1 MIYFSINYFSYTSLI
16 HFNME
21 SEEWSLEQ
29 IDGGVG
35 LGDWSVLI
43 RRLIPRDFEGVL
55 EIDREVFGGYDPSIF
70 TAFYE
75 YYGKTTLVAES
86 NGRVVGFIL
95 GFKHTPLEGRVFWLA
110 VRPGFQSRGIGRRL
124 LTAILSTFRQVGAV
138 SATLEVR
145 VSNKKAQ
152 ALYSQMGFRVAGIY
166 PSYYSDGE
174 AAIVMERML

>member
-1 MIYFSINYFSYTSLI
+1 
-16 HFNME
+16 ME
-21 SEEWSLEQ
+21 SEERHLEQ
-29 IDGGVG
+29 TCGRIGPSNG
-35 LGDWSVLI
+35 SILI
-43 RRLIPRDFEGVL
+43 RRLAPRDFEGVL

-86 NGRVVGFIL
+86 NGHVVGFIL

-110 VRPGFQSRGIGRRL
+110 VRPGFQGRGLGRRL
-124 LTAILSTFRQVGAV
+124 LATILNIFRQMGAV

-145 VSNKKAQ
+145 VSNRKAQ
-152 ALYSQMGFRVAGIY
+152 ALYSRMGFRMAGIY

-174 AAIVMERML
+174 TAIVMKKML